1 MTVLGG
7 PVTALLEQGS
17 TAEALAPCLITL
29 LGAGPA
35 WIGWCAEIRH
45 ERRHR
50 RSDGDGARR
59 LEADG
64 WRPMSPPPA
73 NHLRPRLRKFMS
85 RSRARPA
92 TPAETPRGRSAIQ
105 IVVTPGSGAGRALRT
120 ARRLATLLGRRGRES
135 SLRTFANLAAL
146 RRWAETCK
154 PDFSHLVCVGGD
166 ATMSAAAHAAIRLD
180 LPFVAVPQGFGNVFA
195 RTFHYP
201 NRPEAVAGLLE
212 HGHVRRVDVGLA
224 RNGPATEAFLS
235 HRSYGLLEQI
245 QNAAERGR
253 QQPRS
258 RVLRYLWY
266 YGVAY
271 QFLFRRRLAAFDVE
285 VDGNVVA
292 DDAVLVTVANVE
304 TYRGFLP
311 LTPSASPID
320 GQFDVAV
327 VPRVPKATL
336 FFGLLRLLLRLPGGW
351 RRLTVY
357 RGRRVVVTTPRR
369 REELTVRR
377 RALPLLIPPGI
388 VEQLRARSVD
398 S

>member
-1 MTVLGG
+1 M
-7 PVTALLEQGS
+7 
-17 TAEALAPCLITL
+17 
-29 LGAGPA
+29 
-35 WIGWCAEIRH
+35 
-45 ERRHR
+45 
-50 RSDGDGARR
+50 
-59 LEADG
+59 
-64 WRPMSPPPA
+64 
-73 NHLRPRLRKFMS
+73 
-85 RSRARPA
+85 
-92 TPAETPRGRSAIQ
+92 
-105 IVVTPGSGAGRALRT
+105 
-120 ARRLATLLGRRGRES
+120 ARRLAILLRRRGREAR
-135 SLRTFANLAAL
+135 LRTFGTLAAL
-146 RRWAETCK
+146 RRWAETCE

-166 ATMSAAAHAAIRLD
+166 ATMSAAAHAAVRLD
-180 LPFVAVPQGFGNVFA
+180 LPFVPVPQGFANVFA

-201 NRPEAVAGLLE
+201 NRPEAVASLLE
-212 HGHVRRVDVGLA
+212 YGHVRRVDVGLA
-224 RNGPATEAFLS
+224 RNGPTTEVFLS

-245 QNAAERGR
+245 QDAAERGR

-285 VDGNVVA
+285 VDGNLVA

-336 FFGLLRLLLRLPGGW
+336 GLLRLLLRLPGRW

-357 RGRRVVVTTPRR
+357 RGRLVVVTTPRR

-377 RALPLLIPPGI
+377 RALPLLVPAGI
-388 VEQLRARSVD
+388 VETLRARSVD